1 MEKRDLLVILAAIC
15 IVLLLAMY
23 VKPLITGQEV
33 KLIPDELER
42 LISGSPDSTQDERID
57 DSFFFPTP
65 TPEPGP
71 SYSNIIPDS
80 FAPDDSNATIEIIGR
95 GFTPSMSIIV
105 DKDGANQTLSTRV
118 EDDRLVAY
126 NLSLNEG
133 RWVVKFFDSRNNVTY
148 TTQHVVNVI
157 PTPTPDPGWDG
168 VPKPL
173 TATITEQAGT
183 YLQTRAYPKPLEIK
197 ETPMK
202 TYINFGGVSSVVSD
216 PIPIP
221 YNYWDI
227 VYTVDYRTE
236 IANPAD
242 GEVFEFNRQYKEPL
256 VMYEGEPLIIYERGS
271 SIPTLISTKSKVESE
286 KEFRASSDTVI
297 TKKLVDDTIE
307 IQTSGSVPSLVESVG
322 YLKPYIEIK
331 LVNANLLGGSD
342 IIIKPEGG
350 IDPLQWNEAKHKEE
364 AEKILKEKG
373 KEELLNSEEYK
384 DNWEKKWKTIK
395 DPRPWKERIYG
406 SGNYILEVTTHD
418 IDSYNIQI
426 LVPEDT
432 EEISYLT
439 SDPISAKEQENI
451 KKLFRSFSEDYNADV
466 TPGYFSNLSDY
477 LVTDLIIPD
486 LLKPIYS
493 NYTQVRASGQRIKDI
508 TIYDIMIRGSRGK
521 DNNLLHGND
530 ATVKG
535 SFLMEKNGVQRYVPI
550 DVEIINYG
558 TSWKFKTVPEIRD

>member
-1 MEKRDLLVILAAIC
+1 MEKRDLLVILAAVC

-23 VKPLITGQEV
+23 VKPLFTGQEV

-71 SYSNIIPDS
+71 SYTSIIPDS
-80 FAPDDSNATIEIIGR
+80 FAPDDPNATIEIIGR
-95 GFTPSMSIIV
+95 GFSPTMSVIV
-105 DKDGANQTLSTRV
+105 DKEGTNQTLSTRV
-118 EDDRLVAY
+118 EEDRLVAY
-126 NLSLNEG
+126 NLSLKEG

-148 TTQHVVNVI
+148 TTQHVVNVV

-173 TATITEQAGT
+173 KATSTQQAGT
-183 YLQTRAYPKPLEIK
+183 YLQTRAYPKPLEIN

-256 VMYEGEPLIIYERGS
+256 VMYEGEPMIIYERGS
-271 SIPTLISTKSKVESE
+271 SIPTIISTKSKVESE
-286 KEFRASSDTVI
+286 KEFRASTDTVI

-331 LVNANLLGGSD
+331 LVNMNPSGGSD

-384 DNWEKKWKTIK
+384 DNWENKWKTIK

-406 SGNYILEVTTHD
+406 SGNYILEVSTQD

-426 LVPEDT
+426 LVPESS
-432 EEISYLT
+432 EEVPYLP
-439 SDPISAKEQENI
+439 SDPIASKEQENI
-451 KKLFRSFSEDYNADV
+451 KEFFRSFSENYNGEL
-466 TPGYFSNLSDY
+466 TPTYFSNLSDY
-477 LVTDLIIPD
+477 LVTDLTESDII
-486 LLKPIYS
+486 KVIYN
-493 NYTQVRASGQRIKDI
+493 NYTQVRASGQKIKEI
-508 TIYDIMIRGSRGK
+508 LIYDIMIRGSRGK
-521 DNNLLHGND
+521 DNELMHGND

-535 SFLMEKNGVQRYVPI
+535 SFLMEKNGVERYVPI
-550 DVEIINYG
+550 DVELINYG
-558 TSWKFKTVPEIRD
+558 TTWKFKTVPEIKD